1 MPVLMIS
8 FINNQPVIQYGA
20 VLSVLLWVP
29 SFFALLFARRVIS
42 GGSFAKGFGG

>member
-8 FINNQPVIQYGA
+8 LINNQLVIQYGA

-29 SFFALLFARRVIS
+29 SFLRLLFARRIFS
-42 GGSFAKGFGG
+42 ARTIAAGFGA

>member
-8 FINNQPVIQYGA
+8 LINNQLVIQYGA

-29 SFFALLFARRVIS
+29 SFLAMLFARRILS
-42 GGSFAKGFGG
+42 ARTIAAGFGA